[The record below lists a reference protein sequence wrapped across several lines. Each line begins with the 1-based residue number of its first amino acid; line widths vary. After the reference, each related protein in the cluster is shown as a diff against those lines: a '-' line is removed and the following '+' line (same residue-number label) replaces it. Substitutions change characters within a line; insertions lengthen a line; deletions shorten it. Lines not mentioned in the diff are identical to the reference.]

1 MLSGILLTELV
12 RAKEDLPLEL
22 LLALLL
28 KMLGRAT
35 RERERERGVVAT
47 TPKPGRKERKKERGC
62 VTV

>member
-35 RERERERGVVAT
+35 RERERGVVAT

>member
-35 RERERERGVVAT
+35 REREREGALRRPLSPAE
-47 TPKPGRKERKKERGC
+47 RKERKRG
-62 VTV
+62 VV

>member
-35 RERERERGVVAT
+35 RERERGRCVAT

>member
-35 RERERERGVVAT
+35 REREREGSLRRPLSPAE
-47 TPKPGRKERKKERGC
+47 RKERKRG
-62 VTV
+62 VV